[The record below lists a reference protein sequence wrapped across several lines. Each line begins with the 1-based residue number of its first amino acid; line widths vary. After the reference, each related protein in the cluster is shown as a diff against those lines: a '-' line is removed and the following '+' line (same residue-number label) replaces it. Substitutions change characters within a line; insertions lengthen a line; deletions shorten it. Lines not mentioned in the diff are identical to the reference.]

1 MRELS
6 RRMISPISYR
16 KKKNTD
22 APLPLLILSPRRS
35 NILDE
40 NTSEWTEEQTII
52 NQKVKM
58 RVLEARMS
66 RFAGFKSPRILI
78 KKLIDRTSICIQNK
92 FDPINSIE
100 VTDEVYKKENW
111 ENSSGCKFQNN
122 DLTILSL

>member
-16 KKKNTD
+16 KKKNTH

-100 VTDEVYKKENW
+100 VTDEVYKKRKL
-111 ENSSGCKFQNN
+111 GKFIR
-122 DLTILSL
+122 L